1 MFQDVLLKLVS
12 IAFIEGVPM
21 VGEQWLYIGVFLLLA
36 PVFPALALIIPRLI
50 APRKPNRIKQQ
61 TYECGMETVG
71 DTWVQFKVQ
80 YYIYALVFLVFDVE
94 IVFLYPWAVAFNLL
108 PLFAVLEG
116 VLFVLILV
124 GGLLYAWRKG
134 ALEWM

>member
-1 MFQDVLLKLVS
+1 
-12 IAFIEGVPM
+12 M
-21 VGEQWLYIGVFLLLA
+21 VGEQWLYIGVFLVLA
-36 PVFPALALIIPRLI
+36 PVFPALALLIPRFI
-50 APRKPNRIKQQ
+50 APKKPNRIKQQ
-61 TYECGMETVG
+61 TYECGIETVG

-80 YYIYALVFLVFDVE
+80 YYIFALVFLVFDVE

-116 VLFVLILV
+116 VLFILILV
-124 GGLLYAWRKG
+124 GGLVYAWRKG

>member
-1 MFQDVLLKLVS
+1 
-12 IAFIEGVPM
+12 M

-36 PVFPALALIIPRLI
+36 PVFPALALVIPRLI

-71 DTWVQFKVQ
+71 DTWVQFKSQ
-80 YYIYALVFLVFDVE
+80 YYIFALVFLVFDVE
-94 IVFLYPWAVAFNLL
+94 IVFLYPWAVAFNIL

-116 VLFVLILV
+116 VLFILILV